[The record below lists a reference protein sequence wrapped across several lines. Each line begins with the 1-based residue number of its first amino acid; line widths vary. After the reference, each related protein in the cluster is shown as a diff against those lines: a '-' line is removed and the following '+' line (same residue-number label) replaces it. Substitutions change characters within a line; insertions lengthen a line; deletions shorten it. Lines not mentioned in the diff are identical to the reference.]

1 MKIRTITAGGLVLVG
16 AAFAGTASADPY
28 GMWHGTSIDGS
39 FNPVT
44 TTNTSVSKSEDDHSS
59 YSKDDHS
66 SYSDTD
72 RSYNTSNWSSAWS
85 SYSDVFKP
93 EQSQYKFQDQQAGH
107 TADAYVTGSAT
118 GHDVS
123 ASGSRN
129 NVSVGNDQTFVA
141 GPYFYNN
148 NQNNPQT
155 QLLLNSTVAGGVAQ
169 DSQMVGR
176 DLKTIVMSGDI
187 GRTIAGASGDVSQ
200 SSASTIGQSGDSSN
214 SIADPQSVTVSK

>member
-28 GMWHGTSIDGS
+28 GMWQHGTSIDGS

-44 TTNTSVSKSEDDHSS
+44 TTTVSKSEDDHSS

-72 RSYNTSNWSSAWS
+72 HSYNTSSWS

-107 TADAYVTGSAT
+107 TADATVSGSAT
-118 GHDVS
+118 GHEVY
-123 ASGSRN
+123 ATGSRN
-129 NVSVGNDQTFVA
+129 DVSIGNDQTYNA
-141 GPYFYNN
+141 GPSFYNN
-148 NQNNPQT
+148 NNNTPQT
-155 QLLLNSTVAGGVAQ
+155 MLNLNSVIQGSATQA
-169 DSQMVGR
+169 STSVGH
-176 DLKTIVMSGDI
+176 DMKTISFNGDI
-187 GRTIAGASGDVSQ
+187 GGTTAVASGNVGQ
-200 SSASTIGQSGDSSN
+200 SSASTIGQYGDSAN
-214 SIADPQSVTVSK
+214 SIADPQSVSVSK